1 MERYKTGKLIKV
13 KVFPNSKKEE
23 ITKKSNDNFGI
34 KVREKPVKGL
44 ANDAVIS
51 LLSSHFKTSKS
62 KIRLIKG
69 FKQRNKIF
77 EINI

>member
-34 KVREKPVKGL
+34 KVMEKPVKGL

-51 LLSSHFKTSKS
+51 SLSSYFKTSKS